1 MTNVP
6 PMAKPAVQA
15 IARTSA
21 PQPGPRRGL
30 CVSRRVGVGPAGT
43 PARVSPSAEASD
55 KRAEQNQEYTLLHF
69 QKWQELLQGA
79 AQFRAA
85 SAQTRCPRARPIAG
99 RVLARQVESAHHLEE
114 WFLLD
119 S

>member
-1 MTNVP
+1 M
-6 PMAKPAVQA
+6 K
-15 IARTSA
+15 
-21 PQPGPRRGL
+21 G
-30 CVSRRVGVGPAGT
+30 
-43 PARVSPSAEASD
+43 
-55 KRAEQNQEYTLLHF
+55 AEQNQEYMLLHF
-69 QKWQELLQGA
+69 RQWRELLQGA

-85 SAQTRCPRARPIAG
+85 SAQTRRLLARPIAG

>member
-1 MTNVP
+1 M
-6 PMAKPAVQA
+6 K
-15 IARTSA
+15 
-21 PQPGPRRGL
+21 G
-30 CVSRRVGVGPAGT
+30 
-43 PARVSPSAEASD
+43 
-55 KRAEQNQEYTLLHF
+55 AEQNQGHTLLHF

-85 SAQTRCPRARPIAG
+85 SAQMRRLLARPIAG